1 MTQPAASSS
10 SDLPAAVDALT
21 AEMLALFTV
30 AEQQML
36 AALASLGDTA
46 DAAVLLLAM
55 QREAVRRAR
64 LLQRRVPALAQRI
77 TARAARMAEQDAD
90 AELTRAGVTPPPRPP
105 RPATP
110 TLTPGPRPHRVDLL
124 RDLPPAR
131 RAEADDLTRRLLAT
145 VQRFARFADD
155 AYRAAIVGQLGP
167 VFAGESTTQ
176 LAQQA
181 AWRQLTERGV
191 TGFVDR
197 KGRQW
202 NLASYVEMATRTAIT
217 RTYNAAHLER
227 LVASGIEQVAV
238 PSTGHPCPLC
248 RPWEGMVL
256 SIDPAGPSPT
266 IAEAEAAG
274 LHHPNCRHTWI
285 PYIPGRTRIP
295 RPKAWT
301 DQDARLYAA
310 TQQLRGLE
318 RRVRALR
325 RAEVGAGNPLDAR
338 RARAARLTVQKEI
351 RDHADRHGLVRRP
364 RREQLDLDNGR
375 PPAAGGGGTKPPAP
389 PKPPTGGGG
398 GEPPDGTADREA
410 RRARMLELG
419 IDHLPSRDVLTW
431 NELAFV
437 ERFRALGH
445 SERWL
450 PTSPQMKPVNDFVWI
465 DRGGLEFEQ
474 KTTKARYPPIF
485 RHLLNGAQQHKDRF
499 IVDLGD
505 EVLDA
510 GLRHELGG
518 YNVDRR
524 EHRIAELWVMSGA
537 GSRLE
542 QIELRT

>member
-64 LLQRRVPALAQRI
+64 LLQQRVPALAQRI
-77 TARAARMAEQDAD
+77 TARAARMAQQDAD

-167 VFAGESTTQ
+167 VFAGTGTTQ

-181 AWRQLTERGV
+181 AWRALTERGV

-202 NLASYVEMATRTAIT
+202 NLASYVEMATRTAIA
-217 RTYNAAHLER
+217 RTYNAAHLDL
-227 LVASGIEQVAV
+227 LVTSGIEQVAV

-256 SIDPAGPSPT
+256 TIDPAGPSPT

-285 PYIPGRTRIP
+285 PYIPGRTRVP

-301 DQDARLYAA
+301 DDDARLYNA

-338 RARAARLTVQKEI
+338 RARAARLAVQKQI
-351 RDHADRHGLVRRP
+351 RDHVDKHGLVRRP
-364 RREQLDLDNGR
+364 RREQLDLDNGH
-375 PPAAGGGGTKPPAP
+375 PPASGGGGSKPPAP

-398 GEPPDGTADREA
+398 GEPPDDEW
-410 RRARMLELG
+410 RRRQDALA
-419 IDHLPSRDVLTW
+419 IDTHGERLQPHEIV
-431 NELAFV
+431 FV
-437 ERFRALGH
+437 ERFLALGH
-445 SERWL
+445 RLEWIPRNSHGPTGIL
-450 PTSPQMKPVNDFVWI
+450 PTNDFVWLDNDLLVCELKATQPRFVSI
-465 DRGGLEFEQ
+465 RGRIASAVSKAEKQGV
-474 KTTKARYPPIF
+474 TKENFVI
-485 RHLLNGAQQHKDRF
+485 
-499 IVDLGD
+499 DLGD
-505 EVLDA
+505 QPLTVELRGELARYNA
-510 GLRHELGG
+510 G
-518 YNVDRR
+518 RR
-524 EHRIAELWVMSGA
+524 NQHISRMWVMAQG
-537 GSRLE
+537 RLE
-542 QIELRT
+542 QIALE